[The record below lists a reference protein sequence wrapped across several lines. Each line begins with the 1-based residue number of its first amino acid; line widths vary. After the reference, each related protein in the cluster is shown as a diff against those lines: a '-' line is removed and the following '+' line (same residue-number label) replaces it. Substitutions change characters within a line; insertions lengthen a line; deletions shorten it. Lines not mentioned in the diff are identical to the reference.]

1 MEQNIKFAKITKIV
15 VDLVEMTNYNQVISW
30 LNAPIIKKERRKK
43 VEK

>member
-1 MEQNIKFAKITKIV
+1 MVQNIKFAKITKIV

-30 LNAPIIKKERRKK
+30 LNTPITKKERREK